1 MPTEA
6 APGGGLNGWGGY
18 KGLAVG
24 AVLCLLAVIGVAVFS
39 RQGVW
44 EISRLRQELQR
55 LEWENARLAQEN
67 RRLALTIERLQH
79 DPVLIQDQ
87 IRRELNFLRKNEL
100 ILHLPEDQ
108 PSVALPAERLKPP
121 PPPRPQARSHSRSG
135 HPPASSPP

>member
-1 MPTEA
+1 MPTDA
-6 APGGGLNGWGGY
+6 APGGGPNGWGGY

-24 AVLCLLAVIGVAVFS
+24 AILCLVAVIGVALFS

-67 RRLALTIERLQH
+67 RRLALTIERLHH
-79 DPVLIQDQ
+79 DPVMIQDQ

-108 PSVALPAERLKPP
+108 APVALPPERQKPP
-121 PPPRPQARSHSRSG
+121 PSPRGEAKGRSRAGHS
-135 HPPASSPP
+135 PASSRP

>member
-1 MPTEA
+1 MPTDA
-6 APGGGLNGWGGY
+6 APGGSLNGWGGY

-24 AVLCLLAVIGVAVFS
+24 VILCLLAVIGVAVFS

-67 RRLALTIERLQH
+67 RRLALTIERLHH
-79 DPVLIQDQ
+79 DPVMIQDQ

-108 PSVALPAERLKPP
+108 PPVALPAERQKPP
-121 PPPRPQARSHSRSG
+121 PSGRPEARSRSRAGHS
-135 HPPASSPP
+135 PASSRP

>member
-1 MPTEA
+1 MTTDA
-6 APGGGLNGWGGY
+6 APGRGLTGWGGY

-24 AVLCLLAVIGVAVFS
+24 AILCLVAVIGVAVFS

-79 DPVLIQDQ
+79 DPHLIQDH

-108 PSVALPAERLKPP
+108 APVVLPAERHKPP
-121 PPPRPQARSHSRSG
+121 PSAKPEAKHRSRAGHSPAPPRP
-135 HPPASSPP
+135 

>member
-1 MPTEA
+1 MPTDA
-6 APGGGLNGWGGY
+6 APGGGPNGWGGL

-24 AVLCLLAVIGVAVFS
+24 GILCLLAVIGVAVFS

-67 RRLALTIERLQH
+67 RRLALTIERLH
-79 DPVLIQDQ
+79 KDPVMIQDQ

-108 PSVALPAERLKPP
+108 PPVALPAERQKPP
-121 PPPRPQARSHSRSG
+121 SPPRAEAKSRSRAG
-135 HPPASSPP
+135 HSPASSRP

>member
-6 APGGGLNGWGGY
+6 APGGGLNGRGGL

-24 AVLCLLAVIGVAVFS
+24 ALLCLLAVIGVALFS

-67 RRLALTIERLQH
+67 RRLALTIERLHQ
-79 DPVLIQDQ
+79 DPVMIQDQ

-108 PSVALPAERLKPP
+108 PPVAPPAERQKPP
-121 PPPRPQARSHSRSG
+121 PSPRAETKSRSRAGHSPASPRP
-135 HPPASSPP
+135 